1 MHDVAHDRK
10 NFEKIIGCEYASI
23 RSATGWM
30 INRRER
36 CEIFV
41 KARKWECRLSGV
53 SHCGAAAKV
62 PDAPTSKSA
71 THDALETRA
80 RPDQSRTTPL
90 SIHRSC
96 RARRYTL
103 TNILIFP
110 FFLSYTPHPLLISTT
125 RTRYSLSHAY
135 RVIIRLQLRKEKRES
150 RYLCLYRANISCAY
164 RCIFFFHALV
174 RIRER
179 DDSSKSSTSPLP
191 PPPFTIVT
199 SGVDRIES
207 KIGLKTSRFQ
217 RIHCPFST
225 YYIFLNQN
233 TR

>member
-1 MHDVAHDRK
+1 MR
-10 NFEKIIGCEYASI
+10 NLC
-23 RSATGWM
+23 
-30 INRRER
+30 
-36 CEIFV
+36 C

-110 FFLSYTPHPLLISTT
+110 FFLPYTPSSPYFHNTHEIFPLTLIA
-125 RTRYSLSHAY
+125 LSSGY
-135 RVIIRLQLRKEKRES
+135 NCGKRKGNTES
-150 RYLCLYRANISCAY
+150 RYLCLYRANISCTY

-179 DDSSKSSTSPLP
+179 RFIQIFLLSSPAPHL
-191 PPPFTIVT
+191 TIT

-217 RIHCPFST
+217 QRIVVHFQRIFSWIKIRNEI
-225 YYIFLNQN
+225 IF
-233 TR
+233 R